1 MDVTEATFET
11 DVIAR
16 SHEHPVVV
24 DFWAA
29 WCGPCRALTPVL
41 EAQIAERD
49 GAVELA
55 KVDVDAN
62 PGLSATFRV
71 QGIPAVKAFK
81 DGRVVSE
88 FVGARSPVA
97 VSSFLDEL
105 LAPPQTDGVVDSLR
119 ESGELPEVLASLDA
133 GDPERALDL
142 LLEEIPDA
150 SPDRREWLREL
161 ALAIFHDL
169 GPEDPVTIA
178 YRRRLA
184 TALYLPGS
192 AGRRAAQRAVAARY
206 ERCAAT
212 PFFPHAPS

>member
-1 MDVTEATFET
+1 MSVDVTEASFEH
-11 DVIAR
+11 DVIER
-16 SHEHPVVV
+16 SHERPVVV

-41 EAQIAERD
+41 EEQVSARD
-49 GAVELA
+49 GTVELA

-62 PGLSATFRV
+62 PGLSATFQV

-105 LAPPQTDGVVDSLR
+105 LAPPRVAGIVDELR
-119 ESGELPEVLASLDA
+119 ETGELPEVRAALEAEE
-133 GDPERALDL
+133 PEKALDL

-150 SPDRREWLREL
+150 SPDRRERLREV
-161 ALAIFHDL
+161 ALAVFHDL
-169 GPEDPVTIA
+169 GHDDPVTVA

-184 TALYLPGS
+184 TALY
-192 AGRRAAQRAVAARY
+192 
-206 ERCAAT
+206 
-212 PFFPHAPS
+212 

>member
-1 MDVTEATFET
+1 VDVTEASFEN
-11 DVIAR
+11 DVIER
-16 SHEHPVVV
+16 SRERPVVV

-81 DGRVVSE
+81 GGKVVSE
-88 FVGARSPVA
+88 FVGAKSPVA
-97 VSSFLDEL
+97 VASFLDEL
-105 LAPPQTDGVVDSLR
+105 LAPPRVTGVVESLR
-119 ESGELPEVLASLDA
+119 ESGELPDVVGALEG

-142 LLEEIPDA
+142 LIAEIPEA
-150 SPDRREWLREL
+150 SPERRDWLREL

-169 GPEDPVTIA
+169 GHDDPVTIA

-184 TALYLPGS
+184 TALY
-192 AGRRAAQRAVAARY
+192 
-206 ERCAAT
+206 
-212 PFFPHAPS
+212 

>member
-1 MDVTEATFET
+1 MDVTEATFES
-11 DVIAR
+11 DVVER
-16 SHEHPVVV
+16 SRDVPVVV

-41 EAQIAERD
+41 EEQIGARD

-62 PGLSATFRV
+62 PGLAATFHV

-88 FVGARSPVA
+88 FVGARSPTA

-105 LAPPQTDGVVDSLR
+105 LAPSRVTGLLEELR
-119 ESGELPEVLASLDA
+119 ASGDLPEVRDALDA
-133 GDPERALDL
+133 GDSERALDL
-142 LLEEIPDA
+142 ILGQITTAPPEL
-150 SPDRREWLREL
+150 RERLREL
-161 ALAIFHDL
+161 ALAIFHDR
-169 GPEDPVTIA
+169 GQEDPLTVA

-184 TALYLPGS
+184 TALY
-192 AGRRAAQRAVAARY
+192 
-206 ERCAAT
+206 
-212 PFFPHAPS
+212 

>member
-1 MDVTEATFET
+1 VDVTEDTFET
-11 DVIAR
+11 DVVAR
-16 SHEHPVVV
+16 SHERPVVV

-41 EAQIAERD
+41 EAQIAERE

-88 FVGARSPVA
+88 FVGVRSPTAVA
-97 VSSFLDEL
+97 SFLDEL
-105 LAPPQTDGVVDSLR
+105 LAPPQTEGVLESLR
-119 ESGELPEVLASLDA
+119 ESGELPEVVAALEAD
-133 GDPERALDL
+133 DPEHALDL
-142 LLEEIPDA
+142 LLAQIPGA
-150 SPDRREWLREL
+150 TPERRDWLREL

-169 GPEDPVTIA
+169 GHEDPVTVA

-184 TALYLPGS
+184 TALY
-192 AGRRAAQRAVAARY
+192 
-206 ERCAAT
+206 
-212 PFFPHAPS
+212 

>member
-1 MDVTEATFET
+1 MDVTEASFES
-11 DVIAR
+11 DVIER
-16 SHEHPVVV
+16 SHDRPVVV

-41 EAQIAERD
+41 EEQIADRE

-62 PGLSATFRV
+62 PGLSAMFRV

-81 DGRVVSE
+81 DGKVVSE
-88 FVGARSPVA
+88 FVGVRSPVA

-105 LAPPQTDGVVDSLR
+105 LAPPRVTGVVDALR
-119 ESGELPEVLASLDA
+119 ESGELPKVLDA
-133 GDPERALDL
+133 LEANDPERALDL
-142 LLEEIPDA
+142 LLAEIPEA
-150 SPDRREWLREL
+150 TPERREWLREL

-169 GPEDPVTIA
+169 GHDDPVTIA

-184 TALYLPGS
+184 TALY
-192 AGRRAAQRAVAARY
+192 
-206 ERCAAT
+206 
-212 PFFPHAPS
+212 

>member
-1 MDVTEATFET
+1 MDVTEASFES
-11 DVIAR
+11 DVIER
-16 SHEHPVVV
+16 SRERPVVV

-62 PGLSATFRV
+62 PGLSATFSV

-81 DGRVVSE
+81 DGKVVAE

-97 VSSFLDEL
+97 VASFLDEL
-105 LAPPQTDGVVDSLR
+105 LAPPRVTGVVEALR
-119 ESGELPEVLASLDA
+119 ESGELSDVVSALEA
-133 GDPERALDL
+133 GDPERALDIL
-142 LLEEIPDA
+142 IAEIPEA
-150 SPDRREWLREL
+150 SSERRDRLREL

-169 GPEDPVTIA
+169 GHEDPVTIA

-184 TALYLPGS
+184 TALY
-192 AGRRAAQRAVAARY
+192 
-206 ERCAAT
+206 
-212 PFFPHAPS
+212 

>member
-1 MDVTEATFET
+1 MDVTEASFES
-11 DVIAR
+11 DVIER
-16 SHEHPVVV
+16 SHDRPVVV

-41 EAQIAERD
+41 EEQIADRE

-62 PGLSATFRV
+62 PGLSAMFRV

-81 DGRVVSE
+81 DGKVVSE
-88 FVGARSPVA
+88 FVGVRSPVA

-105 LAPPQTDGVVDSLR
+105 LAPPRVTGVVEALR
-119 ESGELPEVLASLDA
+119 ESGELPEVLDA
-133 GDPERALDL
+133 LEANDPERALDL
-142 LLEEIPDA
+142 LLAEIPEA
-150 SPDRREWLREL
+150 TPERREWLREL

-169 GPEDPVTIA
+169 GHDDPVTIA

-184 TALYLPGS
+184 TALY
-192 AGRRAAQRAVAARY
+192 
-206 ERCAAT
+206 
-212 PFFPHAPS
+212 

>member
-1 MDVTEATFET
+1 VDVTEASFES
-11 DVIAR
+11 DVIER
-16 SHEHPVVV
+16 SHDRPVVV

-41 EAQIAERD
+41 EEQIAERE

-62 PGLSATFRV
+62 PGLSAMFRV

-81 DGRVVSE
+81 DGKVVSE

-105 LAPPQTDGVVDSLR
+105 LAPPRVTGVVEALR
-119 ESGELPEVLASLDA
+119 ESGELPEVLDA
-133 GDPERALDL
+133 LEANDPERALDL
-142 LLEEIPDA
+142 LLAEIPEA
-150 SPDRREWLREL
+150 TPERREWLREL

-169 GPEDPVTIA
+169 GHDDPVTTA

-184 TALYLPGS
+184 TALY
-192 AGRRAAQRAVAARY
+192 
-206 ERCAAT
+206 
-212 PFFPHAPS
+212 

>member
-1 MDVTEATFET
+1 VDVTEASFES
-11 DVIAR
+11 DVIER
-16 SHEHPVVV
+16 SRELPVVV

-62 PGLSATFRV
+62 PGLSATFSV

-81 DGRVVSE
+81 DGKVVSE

-97 VSSFLDEL
+97 VASFLDEL
-105 LAPPQTDGVVDSLR
+105 LAPPRVTGVLEALR
-119 ESGELPEVLASLDA
+119 ESGELPDVVGALEA
-133 GDPERALDL
+133 GDPERALDIL
-142 LLEEIPDA
+142 IAEIPEA
-150 SPDRREWLREL
+150 SSERRDWLREL

-169 GPEDPVTIA
+169 GHDDPVTIA

-184 TALYLPGS
+184 TALY
-192 AGRRAAQRAVAARY
+192 
-206 ERCAAT
+206 
-212 PFFPHAPS
+212 

>member
-1 MDVTEATFET
+1 MDVTEATFDT
-11 DVIAR
+11 DVIER
-16 SHEHPVVV
+16 SRTQPVVV

-41 EAQIAERD
+41 EEQIAARD
-49 GAVELA
+49 GTVALA

-105 LAPPQTDGVVDSLR
+105 LAPPRVPGLVDELR
-119 ESGELPEVLASLDA
+119 ESGELPEVRVALEG
-133 GDPERALDL
+133 GDHERALDL
-142 LLEEIPDA
+142 LLADIPDA
-150 SPDRREWLREL
+150 SPQRRERLREV
-161 ALAIFHDL
+161 ALAVFEDL
-169 GPEDPVTIA
+169 GHEDFVTIA

-184 TALYLPGS
+184 TALY
-192 AGRRAAQRAVAARY
+192 
-206 ERCAAT
+206 
-212 PFFPHAPS
+212 

>member
-1 MDVTEATFET
+1 MSVDVTEATFET
-11 DVIAR
+11 DVIER
-16 SHEHPVVV
+16 SSERPVVV

-41 EAQIAERD
+41 EAAIAARD

-62 PGLSATFRV
+62 AGLSATFRI

-97 VSSFLDEL
+97 VASFLDEL
-105 LAPPQTDGVVDSLR
+105 LAPPHIAGVVDELR
-119 ESGELPEVLASLDA
+119 ASGELPEVRAALEED
-133 GDPERALDL
+133 DPERALDL
-142 LLEEIPDA
+142 VLEQIPDA
-150 SPDRREWLREL
+150 SQERRDWLREL
-161 ALAIFHDL
+161 ALAVFHDL
-169 GPEDPVTIA
+169 GDEDPVTTT

-184 TALYLPGS
+184 SALY
-192 AGRRAAQRAVAARY
+192 
-206 ERCAAT
+206 
-212 PFFPHAPS
+212 